1 MTTPADNQNSP
12 KPASRKGIS
21 SGWLAIIGAVLAAVI
36 FGCVNLMSSA
46 LFKSDRVDLT
56 QQHLFSL
63 SEGTKTLVGSIKE
76 PIRFRFFMSSKLT
89 KEAPQLA
96 AFAQRVRAML
106 DAYVASSHGKIVLE
120 VVDPKP
126 FSEDED
132 RAVAFGIT
140 PYRAS
145 GGDQV
150 FFGLAVTDS
159 TDGSATI
166 KTFSPERES
175 FLEYDLTR
183 LVAQLGTRGKPVIAL
198 FDGLGLYGNPRMRI
212 PVQQSLSQIQ
222 QFFDVQPMAG
232 DVDKLPEK
240 TKIVMI
246 VHPQSLTERSRL
258 TIDQWA
264 LKGGATMI
272 FVDPWAENQMG
283 YGGRPPADASS
294 DMPKLFKAWGVG
306 YDKAQSSTDLKYAMQ
321 ANRMIDGRPVTM
333 INLPWMA
340 LRGEALNKK
349 EAILAQLQAL
359 VVTNAGAFTTT
370 KADVSLR
377 PLVSLSS
384 EGGLLPTAKMRDRN
398 ADLRALVN
406 EIKKG
411 KEGPVI
417 AARLTGKLTSAF
429 TEKPKDSK
437 FEGKLIAKS
446 TKDANVILVADA
458 DMLMDRNWVQK
469 RNILGT
475 QVAQAFANN
484 GDFVI
489 NALEQMAGGAA
500 LTDLRGRG
508 VSWRPFERIQAME
521 AEASKKYSAKEQQLT
536 KKLKDTQAKLAQLS
550 KAATNAKANG
560 KNSNAIVTP
569 DQLKAVEK
577 FKAELLTTREELRTV
592 QFELRRDVD
601 NLKSKLTALN
611 VGGVPLAAG
620 AIALL
625 IALWRPRRQVPTKK
639 NSAAAT
645 QAPPDQEPPSE
656 TNKA

>member
-1 MTTPADNQNSP
+1 MTTPTDTKTA
-12 KPASRKGIS
+12 PAPAPRKGIS
-21 SGWLAIIGAVLAAVI
+21 SGWLAIVGAIMAAVI

-46 LFKSDRVDLT
+46 LFKSERVDLT
-56 QQHLFSL
+56 QQNLFSL
-63 SEGTKTLVGSIKE
+63 SQGTKTLVGQIKE

-106 DAYVASSHGKIVLE
+106 DAYVAASNGKIVLE

-145 GGDQV
+145 SGDQV

-166 KTFSPERES
+166 KTFSPEREA

-198 FDGLGLYGNPRMRI
+198 FDSLGLYGNPQMRI

-222 QFFDVQPMAG
+222 QFFDVKPMAG
-232 DVDKLPEK
+232 DVDKLPEN
-240 TKIVMI
+240 TKIVMV
-246 VHPQSLTERSRL
+246 VHPQGLSDRSKF

-264 LKGGATMI
+264 LNGGATMI

-283 YGGRPPADASS
+283 YGGRPPSDASS
-294 DMPKLFKAWGVG
+294 DLPKLFKAWGVG
-306 YDKAQSSTDLKYAMQ
+306 YDKSKAATDLKYAMR

-333 INLPWMA
+333 VNLPWMA
-340 LRGEALNKK
+340 LRSDALNKS

-359 VVTNAGAFTTT
+359 VLTNAGAFTTN
-370 KADVSLR
+370 KPDVNLR

-384 EGGLLPTAKMRDRN
+384 EGGLLDSSKMRDRN

-406 EIKKG
+406 EISKG
-411 KEGPVI
+411 KASPVI

-437 FEGKLIAKS
+437 FEGKPVAKS
-446 TKDANVILVADA
+446 TKDANIILVGDA

-475 QVAQAFANN
+475 EVVQAFANN

-521 AEASKKYSAKEQQLT
+521 ADASKKYSAKEQQLT
-536 KKLKDTQAKLAQLS
+536 KKLKDTQEKLAQLS
-550 KAATNAKANG
+550 KTAADAKAKG
-560 KNSNAIVTP
+560 KNANAILTP
-569 DQLKAVEK
+569 DQLKAIEK

-601 NLKSKLTALN
+601 SLKSKLTALN
-611 VGGVPLAAG
+611 VGGVPLVAG

-625 IALWRPRRQVPTKK
+625 IALWRPRRQVPRKK
-639 NSAAAT
+639 NSADAT
-645 QAPPDQEPPSE
+645 QAPPPSD